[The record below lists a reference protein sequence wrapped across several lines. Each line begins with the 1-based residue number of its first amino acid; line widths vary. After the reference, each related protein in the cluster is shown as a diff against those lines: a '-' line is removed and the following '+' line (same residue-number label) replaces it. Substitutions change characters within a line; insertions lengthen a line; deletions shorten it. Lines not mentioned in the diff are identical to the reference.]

1 MTVATQGG
9 GAAETTT
16 PRPDT
21 LTISVRFS
29 TGTYVARAKGHKQ
42 TASCTENA
50 YRAAERL
57 TEKLGMD
64 PKTLELR
71 EHLDQRWIFQT
82 IELVPGEFTHFAT
95 FAPTADRHT
104 WCQSRRMHRIPTV
117 AAGALCSKA
126 DGTSGRSQ
134 MRVRNDEIRQLCKL
148 ARAMG
153 YAVQQTKRLHLKFTK
168 PGRPPVFCSSTPGDC
183 RAWLNA
189 RAQLRRSELMAEGG
203 PA

>member
-82 IELVPGEFTHFAT
+82 IELVPGEFTHFCHLCPDCGQTHLVPITKDAPHPYCCGRGPQAT
-95 FAPTADRHT
+95 R
-104 WCQSRRMHRIPTV
+104 
-117 AAGALCSKA
+117 
-126 DGTSGRSQ
+126 
-134 MRVRNDEIRQLCKL
+134 
-148 ARAMG
+148 
-153 YAVQQTKRLHLKFTK
+153 
-168 PGRPPVFCSSTPGDC
+168 
-183 RAWLNA
+183 
-189 RAQLRRSELMAEGG
+189 
-203 PA
+203 

>member
-64 PKTLELR
+64 PKALELR

-82 IELVPGEFTHFAT
+82 IELVPGEFTHFCHLCPDCGQT
-95 FAPTADRHT
+95 HLVPITKDAPHPYCCGRRTLFKGGRHVREVAD
-104 WCQSRRMHRIPTV
+104 
-117 AAGALCSKA
+117 A
-126 DGTSGRSQ
+126 RS
-134 MRVRNDEIRQLCKL
+134 
-148 ARAMG
+148 
-153 YAVQQTKRLHLKFTK
+153 
-168 PGRPPVFCSSTPGDC
+168 
-183 RAWLNA
+183 
-189 RAQLRRSELMAEGG
+189 
-203 PA
+203 